1 MRKSPRSNIKFG
13 ASKTHREDPFVIKTT
28 QPAVGPGTYNFDKN
42 VGHKILN
49 PTIPRVPLN
58 RSTLQ
63 DVKRTTF
70 RKKGGNASIR
80 DNFEDFSDA
89 SDEDFEHRSV

>member
-1 MRKSPRSNIKFG
+1 M
-13 ASKTHREDPFVIKTT
+13 IKTT

-42 VGHKILN
+42 IGHKILN

-58 RSTLQ
+58 RSTIQ
-63 DVKRTTF
+63 DTKRTTY

-89 SDEDFEHRSV
+89 SDEDLDHRSI

>member
-1 MRKSPRSNIKFG
+1 M
-13 ASKTHREDPFVIKTT
+13 IKTT
-28 QPAVGPGTYNFDKN
+28 QPTVGPGTYNFEKN

-58 RSTLQ
+58 RSTIQ
-63 DVKRTTF
+63 DVKRSTF

-80 DNFEDFSDA
+80 DNFDDFS
-89 SDEDFEHRSV
+89 EDSEEDLDHRSV